1 MNVEFTGRNLAITDD
16 VREFTGEKLARLER
30 HSGRLDEVH
39 VILTAEKHRQT
50 CDIVV
55 RGPHLTLTAAGETD
69 DLYAAI
75 AQAVDKLTRQA
86 EKHKG
91 SRVARRRG
99 NQRGPASPS
108 PEAAPA
114 AVGERDL
121 PRVIPTDNHSLKP
134 MTVEE
139 AALQIQ
145 ARDDAFLV
153 FRNADSQRIGVV
165 YRRAD
170 GNLGLIEPEG

>member
-1 MNVEFTGRNLAITDD
+1 MNVEFTGRNLVITDD
-16 VREFTGEKLARLER
+16 VRSFAEDKLSRLER

-39 VILTAEKHRQT
+39 VILTAEKHRLL
-50 CDIVV
+50 CDIVA
-55 RGPHLTLTAAGETD
+55 RGPHLTLTAAEETD

-86 EKHKG
+86 DRQKG

-99 NQRGPASPS
+99 NHRGLPLVEEPPTASEPA
-108 PEAAPA
+108 
-114 AVGERDL
+114 L
-121 PRVIPTDNHSLKP
+121 PQVIPTKPGSLKP

-139 AALQIQ
+139 AALQIEV
-145 ARDDAFLV
+145 ATDSFLV
-153 FRNADSQRIGVV
+153 FRNAESQRISIV

-170 GNLGLIEPEG
+170 GNLGLIDPET

>member
-1 MNVEFTGRNLAITDD
+1 MNVEFTGRNLVITDD
-16 VREFTGEKLARLER
+16 VRAFTEDKLSRLER
-30 HSGRLDEVH
+30 HAGALDEVH
-39 VILTAEKHRQT
+39 VILTAEKHRQA

-55 RGPHLTLTAAGETD
+55 RGSHGTLTAAEETS

-75 AQAVDKLTRQA
+75 AQTVDKLTRQA

-99 NQRGPASPS
+99 NHRGLPRAVAPASANAEGPQLIPS
-108 PEAAPA
+108 
-114 AVGERDL
+114 ERVS
-121 PRVIPTDNHSLKP
+121 PKP

-145 ARDDAFLV
+145 AADDAFLV
-153 FRNADSQRIGVV
+153 FRNADSQRISVV

-170 GNLGLIEPEG
+170 GNLGLIDPEG